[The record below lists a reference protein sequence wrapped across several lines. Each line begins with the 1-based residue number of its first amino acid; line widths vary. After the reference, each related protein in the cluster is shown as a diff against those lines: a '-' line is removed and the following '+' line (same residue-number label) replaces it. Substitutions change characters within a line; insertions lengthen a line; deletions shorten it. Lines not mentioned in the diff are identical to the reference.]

1 MLQINYLRGIE
12 MAQTVFPHSFAVF
25 LRRWRTER
33 RYSQLELASR
43 SNISQRHLSFL
54 ESGRSSPSRAMV
66 LQLSQA
72 LNLPLQARNQALL
85 AAGFAPLYP
94 RRDLEDA
101 GMRAVRD
108 ALIGVL
114 THHEPLPAMVVN
126 RQWDVVLHNAAF
138 GRLLAA
144 LGPPEQVWATVD
156 STGRH
161 NLMRLT
167 FHPKGLQP
175 HIEDWPGTAQELLAR
190 LRQERDARPDLG
202 ELADLFR
209 EMSAWLG
216 TGHAPAQHDPG
227 MPLPPVLSLRLR
239 AQGQLLA
246 LFSMVCSFGSAQDVM
261 AEDLRLE
268 LMFPSDPA
276 TDAFFRQP

>member
-1 MLQINYLRGIE
+1 
-12 MAQTVFPHSFAVF
+12 MANAVFPGAFAVF

-33 RYSQLELASR
+33 RYSQLELAAR

-72 LNLPLQARNQALL
+72 LTLPLQARNQALL

-94 RRDLEDA
+94 RRELADA

-108 ALIGVL
+108 ALDRVL

-138 GRLLAA
+138 GRLLGA
-144 LGPPEQVWATVD
+144 LGPPGQVWATVD
-156 STGRH
+156 PSGRN

-167 FHPKGLQP
+167 FHPQGLQP

-190 LRQERDARPDLG
+190 LRQERDARPDLD
-202 ELADLFR
+202 ELAHLYK
-209 EMSAWLG
+209 EISGWAG
-216 TGHAPAQHDPG
+216 TGHGPSQRDPG
-227 MPLPPVLSLRLR
+227 TPLPPVLSLRLR
-239 AQGQLLA
+239 VQGQLLA